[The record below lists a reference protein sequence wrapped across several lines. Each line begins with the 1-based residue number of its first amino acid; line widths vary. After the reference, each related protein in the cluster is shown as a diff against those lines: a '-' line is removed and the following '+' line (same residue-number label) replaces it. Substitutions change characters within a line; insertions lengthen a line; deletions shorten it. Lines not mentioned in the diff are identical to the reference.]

1 MLAQKNTTY
10 TNKKSTFLI
19 KNFNVENS
27 FRILQPFLIQ
37 NSFFFRFLH
46 TKKDQSKKNVSN
58 NSFFMTI
65 CCLESSTDGATK
77 KGIFGNGVNFP
88 TLLCFLN
95 VEYHKKA

>member
-1 MLAQKNTTY
+1 MEKIV
-10 TNKKSTFLI
+10 SGF
-19 KNFNVENS
+19 FNHS
-27 FRILQPFLIQ
+27 LFRIL
-37 NSFFFRFLH
+37 FFFRFLH